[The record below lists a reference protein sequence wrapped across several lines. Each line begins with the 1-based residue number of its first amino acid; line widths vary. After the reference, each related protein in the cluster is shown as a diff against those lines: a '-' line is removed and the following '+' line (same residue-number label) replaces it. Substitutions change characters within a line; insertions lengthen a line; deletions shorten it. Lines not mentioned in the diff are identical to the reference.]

1 MSYLSYK
8 SYIITATILLL
19 TLPTAV
25 LALEVDFPSVQ
36 GVKVTDSMGPAQWI
50 RYIFLMSQALVGLAI
65 IYALVRSGVEWMTAR
80 GNEGQVKVAKE
91 RITGAVLGLIIL
103 LGSYIFLYTI
113 NPQLVQ
119 IRNPSV
125 NFPVTSDYDFYRKL
139 FGQIGHGDGNI
150 GNQCSGNYDCKA
162 GLKCQNRAC
171 VAVADTEKSAC
182 TTDNPCAGDEE
193 RCLNPTTG
201 EYLTPGVPG
210 QQGVCTLRRPTGGAC
225 APTGASDTGCFVG
238 TCQNNTCVLT
248 PSTE

>member
-1 MSYLSYK
+1 MNKYLK
-8 SYIITATILLL
+8 TIIIITIAISPLITS
-19 TLPTAV
+19 
-25 LALEVDFPSVQ
+25 ALEVSFPSVQ
-36 GVKVTDSMGPAQWI
+36 GVEVTDSMGPAQWI

-65 IYALVRSGVEWMTAR
+65 IYALVRAGVEWMTAR
-80 GNEGQVKVAKE
+80 DNEGQVKTAKN

-113 NPQLVQ
+113 NPKLVE

-125 NFPVTSDYDFYRKL
+125 NFPVTNDYEFYRKL

-150 GNQCSGNYDCKA
+150 GNQCGGNYDCKA

-182 TTDNPCAGDEE
+182 TTDNPCAGDGE

-201 EYLTPGVPG
+201 GYLDPNISG

-225 APTGASDTGCFVG
+225 APTGAGDTGCFVG
-238 TCQNNTCVLT
+238 TCVDNKCVLT
-248 PSTE
+248 PPTE